1 MSQNWAI
8 AVFLLYGVVGQHLGG
23 VHEGIFN
30 GFPPMDNL
38 QRDPNQLCGLKVTE
52 DHSNLYQYPWVI
64 SLFGRGNFMGGG
76 SLISPGVVLTAAH
89 LLVGLAEPDIVVR
102 TGGWDIT
109 SRTQPFMS
117 EQRQVAKIV
126 RHKDFSYRLGANNI
140 ALLFLNTPFVLK
152 DHLRT
157 ICLPSQER
165 SFDQRR
171 CWVAG
176 WGKAGFQDISYSNI
190 QKKIDLPLVERAAC
204 QDQLR
209 KTRLGAEYELP
220 ASLICAGGE
229 KDKDACLGDG
239 GSALFCPLEEDPN
252 RFEQIGIVN
261 FGIGC
266 GQENV
271 PSTYTNVEIF
281 LDWIYQQLA
290 RDSSSVPLA
299 GHLPLSFKNTQ
310 M

>member
-1 MSQNWAI
+1 
-8 AVFLLYGVVGQHLGG
+8 
-23 VHEGIFN
+23 
-30 GFPPMDNL
+30 
-38 QRDPNQLCGLKVTE
+38 
-52 DHSNLYQYPWVI
+52 VI
-64 SLFGRGNFMGGG
+64 SLFGRGKFMGGG
-76 SLISPGVVLTAAH
+76 SLIAPGVVLTAAH
-89 LLVGLAEPDIVVR
+89 LLVSMAETDIVVR
-102 TGGWDIT
+102 TGGWDVA
-109 SRTQPFMS
+109 SRTQHFMS

-126 RHKDFSYRLGANNI
+126 RHSDFSYQLGANNI

-152 DHLRT
+152 DHIRT
-157 ICLPSQER
+157 ICLPSQGK

-176 WGKAGFQDISYSNI
+176 WGRVKFQDNSYSNI
-190 QKKIDLPLVERAAC
+190 QKKIDLPLVARAIC

-209 KTRLGAEYELP
+209 QTRLGAEYELP

-239 GSALFCPLEEDPN
+239 GSALFCPLEEDST

-261 FGIGC
+261 WGIGC

-271 PSTYTNVEIF
+271 PSTYTNVEMF

-290 RDSSSVPLA
+290 RDSTSV
-299 GHLPLSFKNTQ
+299 
-310 M
+310 